1 MPKNI
6 ISIQSQVA
14 SGYVGNNIAGFAIQL
29 HGIDLTLL
37 PTVFL
42 SAHTGHPVIFGEAI
56 SPALLSDLVK
66 GIGAINIPADADYL
80 ISGFCNLPENIDIIA
95 QAVMQYPHLKFVYDP
110 VFGDFHCGGLYFE
123 EEIATYS
130 VNKLLPYAHILTPN
144 HWELEFILKQP
155 FKTLEELKTAL
166 HGNTILKDKT
176 IILTSANLADTP
188 PDVMEVVLIQGEHI
202 ARFNGPKIPLETT
215 GTGDLF
221 TAILTSQ
228 LALGK
233 SLDDA
238 IRIAMNFINHTL
250 AYVQAVNE
258 KELSAAALMKHLH
271 LLK

>member
-56 SPALLSDLVK
+56 SPSLLSDLVK

-95 QAVMQYPHLKFVYDP
+95 NAVIQYPHLKFVYDP

-130 VNKLLPYAHILTPN
+130 VNKLLPYAHMLTPN
-144 HWELEFILKQP
+144 HWELEFILKKKFQ
-155 FKTLEELKTAL
+155 TIEELQAAL
-166 HGNTILKDKT
+166 RENDLLKDKT
-176 IILTSANLADTP
+176 IVLTSANLADTP
-188 PDVMEVVLIQGEHI
+188 PDVMEVVLMKGDTIS
-202 ARFNGPKIPLETT
+202 RFNGPKIPLETT

-221 TAILTSQ
+221 TAIITSQ
-228 LALGK
+228 LTLQK
-233 SLDDA
+233 SLEEA
-238 IRIAMNFINHTL
+238 IPIAMNFINHTL
-250 AYVQAVNE
+250 SYVQSVHE
-258 KELSAAALMKHLH
+258 KELSAAALMKHVH

>member
-66 GIGAINIPADADYL
+66 GIGAINIPADAAYL
-80 ISGFCNLPENIDIIA
+80 ISGFCNLPDNIDIIA
-95 QAVMQYPHLKFVYDP
+95 NAVIQYPHLKFVYDP

-130 VNKLLPYAHILTPN
+130 VNKLLPLAHILTPN
-144 HWELEFILKQP
+144 HWELEFILKRP
-155 FKTLEELKTAL
+155 FSTLVDLKTAL
-166 HGNTILKDKT
+166 EENALLENKT

-188 PDVMEVVLIQGEHI
+188 PDVMEVVLIQGERI
-202 ARFNGPKIPLETT
+202 ARFHGPKIPLETT

-228 LALGK
+228 LTLQK
-233 SLDDA
+233 SLDEA
-238 IRIAMNFINHTL
+238 IRIAMDFINHTL
-250 AYVQAVNE
+250 AYMQAANE

>member
-95 QAVMQYPHLKFVYDP
+95 NAVLQYPHLKFVYDP

-123 EEIATYS
+123 EAIAHYS
-130 VNKLLPYAHILTPN
+130 VNRLLPYARILTPN
-144 HWELEFILKQP
+144 HWELEFILKKKFQ
-155 FKTLEELKTAL
+155 TIDELRAAIEQNDLLT
-166 HGNTILKDKT
+166 DKT
-176 IILTSANLADTP
+176 IILTSANLTDTP
-188 PDVMEVVLIQGEHI
+188 PDVMEVVLIRQNTFT
-202 ARFNGPKIPLETT
+202 RFNGPKIALETT

-221 TAILTSQ
+221 TAIVTSQ
-228 LALGK
+228 LTLQK
-233 SLDDA
+233 SLEDA
-238 IRIAMNFINHTL
+238 IRIAMNFIHHTL
-250 AYVQAVNE
+250 SYVQSVNE
-258 KELSAAALMKHLH
+258 KELSAAALMKHVH
-271 LLK
+271 LLH

>member
-95 QAVMQYPHLKFVYDP
+95 NTALQYPHLKFVYDP
-110 VFGDFHCGGLYFE
+110 VFGDFHSGGLYFE
-123 EEIATYS
+123 KEIATYS
-130 VNKLLPYAHILTPN
+130 VNQLLPLAHTLTPN
-144 HWELEFILKQP
+144 HWELEFILQQS
-155 FKTLEELKTAL
+155 FKTISELKTAIQQ
-166 HGNTILKDKT
+166 HDILRDKT
-176 IILTSANLADTP
+176 IVLTSANLTDTP
-188 PDVMEVVLIQGEHI
+188 PDVMEVILIRKGETT
-202 ARFNGPKIPLETT
+202 RFYGPKIALETT

-221 TAILTSQ
+221 TAIITSQ
-228 LALGK
+228 LTLGK
-233 SLDDA
+233 NIEQA
-238 IRIAMNFINHTL
+238 IRIAMDFIYHTL
-250 AYVQAVNE
+250 IYVQSVNE
-258 KELSAAALMKHLH
+258 KELSAASLMKHLD

>member
-14 SGYVGNNIAGFAIQL
+14 TGYVGNNIAGFAIQL

-66 GIGAINIPADADYL
+66 GIGAINIPADAAYL

-95 QAVMQYPHLKFVYDP
+95 HTALQYPHLKFVYDP

-130 VNKLLPYAHILTPN
+130 VNKLLPHAHILTPN
-144 HWELEFILKQP
+144 HWELEFILKKQ
-155 FKTLEELKTAL
+155 FNTIDELKTAVRNHDL
-166 HGNTILKDKT
+166 LKDKT
-176 IILTSANLADTP
+176 LILTSANLADTS
-188 PDVMEVVLIQGEHI
+188 PDGIEVILIEGDEVT
-202 ARFNGPKIPLETT
+202 RFNGPKIPLETT

-221 TAILTSQ
+221 TAIITSQ
-228 LALGK
+228 LTLNK
-233 SLDDA
+233 SLNDA

-250 AYVQAVNE
+250 AYVQSVNG